1 MTSPTQLTVFK
12 IPSATRERIRK
23 AIRALED
30 AGTKLTLRA
39 VTEEAKVDRRSANLL
54 VRLYRDGVLSRDAGW
69 DGSLTPELVS
79 QRIDEAT
86 TDTLRA
92 QLCNDLAK
100 AMHQG
105 QIEPGIGRAM
115 ATLIA
120 EARHCDRAARESA
133 QVETEAK
140 PIYLL
145 SHEGIV
151 VGRALDFLVS
161 DELRAEAIA
170 FMEDLARRDLELFP
184 NPTTAEIEAL
194 RAEGASNDQ

>member
-1 MTSPTQLTVFK
+1 MTRSTLTLFE
-12 IPSATRERIRK
+12 IPAATRERIRGT
-23 AIRALED
+23 IRAIE
-30 AGTKLTLRA
+30 GQGGKLTLRA
-39 VTEEAKVDRRSANLL
+39 LAKEAKTDKRAVGLL
-54 VRLYRDGVLSRDAGW
+54 LRLYREGVLSRDTGW

-170 FMEDLARRDLELFP
+170 FMEDLARRDLERFP